1 MSRGAMHTQ
10 LNRSL
15 LLALEVIK
23 EVKMQNNTSNTVL
36 YDFNTRVQKD
46 T

>member
-1 MSRGAMHTQ
+1 MHTQ
-10 LNRSL
+10 LNKSL
-15 LLALEVIK
+15 LLVLEAIK

-36 YDFNTRVQKD
+36 YDFNIRVQKD